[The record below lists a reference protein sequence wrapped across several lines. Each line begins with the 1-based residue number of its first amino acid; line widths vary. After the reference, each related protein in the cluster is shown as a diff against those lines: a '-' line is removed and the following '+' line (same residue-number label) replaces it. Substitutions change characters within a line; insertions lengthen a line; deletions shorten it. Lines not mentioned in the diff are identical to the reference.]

1 MGGDGAGPPQED
13 WSPCQGREQGP
24 GDSSAVSERAGW
36 GGVFRQFMECG
47 QLPDQMFRKSPRGDQ
62 RRGFGGGCN
71 RLQSG
76 DQEAAGP
83 HRIAEEEDTE
93 LSDGSGLGEA
103 SLIYEHANIEALV
116 KPKVGEYDSD
126 DAGIV

>member
-1 MGGDGAGPPQED
+1 
-13 WSPCQGREQGP
+13 
-24 GDSSAVSERAGW
+24 
-36 GGVFRQFMECG
+36 MECG

-103 SLIYEHANIEALV
+103 SIYEHANMEALV